1 MWTAPTAAKRGV
13 LYRASLN
20 LGRKDGWSPAMDN
33 ATFIMYKTFIR
44 EVSVQVARF
53 LVKNVW
59 DRYLLSLF
67 HPGIKLMVD
76 GIYRRL
82 KSRGIVFVQRRKP
95 LGHVHG
101 NHAAWSMQTCIP
113 PWWGVHTWLY
123 PTCLFS
129 KTLILYIYFQGCVE
143 RCVFMGVRSAAPPS
157 RHRGWQA
164 ESLLFGCRLFRCC
177 ASLRPPSES

>member
-1 MWTAPTAAKRGV
+1 
-13 LYRASLN
+13 
-20 LGRKDGWSPAMDN
+20 
-33 ATFIMYKTFIR
+33 
-44 EVSVQVARF
+44 VQVARF
-53 LVKNVW
+53 LAQNNVW
-59 DRYLLSLF
+59 VRDLLSLF
-67 HPGIKLMVD
+67 HFLGIKLMVD

-82 KSRGIVFVQRRKP
+82 KSRRIVIVQRRKP

-113 PWWGVHTWLY
+113 PWLY

-164 ESLLFGCRLFRCC
+164 ASLPFGCRLFRCC